1 MNSRFKIV
9 LPILFALM
17 LAIGIFI
24 GSKLNFSAPAVRFLH
39 SEKKSSDKLNS
50 VLNFI
55 EEEYVDTVKKD
66 VLVEKAIGDLLQN
79 LDPHS
84 VYMTAKDVQEM
95 REPMEGNFEGIGIE
109 FSIIKD
115 TIRVVSAIPGGPS
128 EALGIKAGDKIVK
141 IEGKNA
147 AGVKIKNKDVLG
159 KLRGKG
165 GTKVTVSILRGHSKK
180 LIDYTITRGTIPIY
194 SVDAGY
200 MLNMVTGYIKV
211 SRFAE
216 TTHKEFLDKASKL
229 RAEGMK
235 NMILDLRGNGGG
247 LLSTAINICD
257 EFLEKGKVIVYTKG
271 KSHPKET
278 IKATDKGI
286 LSDTK
291 LIVLID
297 ESSASASEIVAG
309 AIQDNDRGMIVGRRS
324 FGKGL
329 VQRES
334 MFSDSSAIR
343 LTVARYYTPTG
354 RCIQKPYGK
363 DIEDYYSEEY
373 NRYQHGELM
382 HADSIHENDSLKY
395 TTPKGKIV
403 YGGGGITPDVFIP
416 LDTAGRNSY
425 LTELVVKGI
434 LNQFGFDYADKNRK
448 SLSGMDMKK
457 FRSTFIIDE
466 KIMNE
471 FVAYSEKLGVKANP
485 HEAEVSKALIK
496 NLIKASIARQIWGND
511 GFYPI
516 LNEEDKMILK
526 AITLFGSALNP

>member
-1 MNSRFKIV
+1 MSSRLKIV
-9 LPILFALM
+9 LPIIFALL
-17 LAIGIFI
+17 LATGIFI
-24 GSKLNFSAPAVRFLH
+24 GSKLNFSTPSVRFLR

-55 EEEYVDTVKKD
+55 EEEYVDTIKKD
-66 VLVEKAIGDLLQN
+66 VLVEKAITDLLQN

-109 FSIIKD
+109 FNIIKD
-115 TIRVVSAIPGGPS
+115 TIRVVAAIPGGPS
-128 EALGIKAGDKIVK
+128 EALGIQAGDKIVK
-141 IEGKNA
+141 IEGKIA
-147 AGVKIKNKDVLG
+147 AGIKIKNKDVMG

-165 GTKVTVSILRGHSKK
+165 GTQVTVSIMRGHAKK

-200 MLNMVTGYIKV
+200 MINKTTGYIKV

-216 TTHKEFLDKASKL
+216 NTHEEFLEKASKL
-229 RAEGMK
+229 RSEGMK
-235 NMILDLRGNGGG
+235 NLILDLRGNGGG
-247 LLSTAINICD
+247 LLSTAIKICD
-257 EFLEKGKVIVYTKG
+257 EFLEKGEVIVYTKG

-286 LSDTK
+286 LTETK
-291 LIVLID
+291 LVVLID
-297 ESSASASEIVAG
+297 ESSASASEIVSG
-309 AIQDNDRGMIVGRRS
+309 AIQDNDRGIIVGRRS

-329 VQRES
+329 VQRET

-373 NRYQHGELM
+373 NRYQQGELL

-403 YGGGGITPDVFIP
+403 YGGGGITPDVFVP
-416 LDTAGRNSY
+416 LDTAGRSPY
-425 LTELVVKGI
+425 LTQLFVKGI
-434 LNQFGFDYADKNRK
+434 INQFSFDYADKNRK
-448 SLSGMDMKK
+448 SLSAMEMKK
-457 FRSTFIIDE
+457 FQSSFRIDE
-466 KIMNE
+466 KLFDE
-471 FVAYSEKLGVKANP
+471 FTTYAEKLGVKLIP
-485 HEAEVSKALIK
+485 KEAQVSKALIN
-496 NLIKASIARQIWGND
+496 NLLKASIARQIWGND

-516 LNEEDKMILK
+516 LNEEDKVILK
-526 AITLFGSALNP
+526 SLKLF